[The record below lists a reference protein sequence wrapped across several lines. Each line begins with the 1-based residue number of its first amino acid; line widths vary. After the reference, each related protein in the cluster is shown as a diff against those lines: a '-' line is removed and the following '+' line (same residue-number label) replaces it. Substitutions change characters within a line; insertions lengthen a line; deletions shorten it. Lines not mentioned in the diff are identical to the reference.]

1 MAADANARSAFAAVS
16 AAVSVQ
22 TTLLL
27 QVHGSAEA
35 ADAAR
40 VSPHWSQMLSIVWD
54 TTKRPLLWFFTLVS
68 LLHGKEPAELSLQLW
83 REHEHLKVGLMCHAQ
98 AHSPLCWSLDEG
110 G

>member
-1 MAADANARSAFAAVS
+1 VAADANAGSAFAAVS

-27 QVHGSAEA
+27 QVHGCAEA

-83 REHEHLKVGLMCHAQ
+83 REHEHLKVGLMCLAQ
-98 AHSPLCWSLDEG
+98 AHHG
-110 G
+110 GTTVLEC